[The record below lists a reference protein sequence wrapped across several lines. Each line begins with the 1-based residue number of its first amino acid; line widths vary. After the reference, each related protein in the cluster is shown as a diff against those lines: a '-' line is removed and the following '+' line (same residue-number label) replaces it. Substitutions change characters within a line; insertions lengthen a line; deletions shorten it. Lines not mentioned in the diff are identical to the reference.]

1 MPSSCAGRRF
11 AAGRPDLLARPGFQ
25 AHDQWTVQIQAQIQ
39 LKADVYIL
47 YSDGLSDDEIYLAL
61 FTPLHDLPS
70 ALEELPK
77 RYGSRTCIL
86 PDGPL
91 TLPML
96 TRPTL
101 RSFRT

>member
-39 LKADVYIL
+39 LKAEDYIN
-47 YSDGLSDDEIYLAL
+47 SDGLSDDEIHLAL
-61 FTPLHDLPS
+61 LTPLHDLPS
-70 ALEELPK
+70 TLEELRK
-77 RYGSRTCIL
+77 RYGPRTCIL

-96 TRPTL
+96 TRLTL
-101 RSFRT
+101 RSFQT